1 MQIQTAAVGI
11 GNTGVRPDPARVGA
25 RSAPSGR
32 SPATVSAEF
41 AQNLPIPPR
50 GSALV
55 EVRLAIA
62 ANFSDDAKPARTLPR
77 GSLVDLLV

>member
-1 MQIQTAAVGI
+1 MQIQSADVSI

-32 SPATVSAEF
+32 SSASVSADF
-41 AQNLPIPPR
+41 SQNLPIPPR
-50 GSALV
+50 GAALA

-77 GSLVDLLV
+77 GSLVDLRV